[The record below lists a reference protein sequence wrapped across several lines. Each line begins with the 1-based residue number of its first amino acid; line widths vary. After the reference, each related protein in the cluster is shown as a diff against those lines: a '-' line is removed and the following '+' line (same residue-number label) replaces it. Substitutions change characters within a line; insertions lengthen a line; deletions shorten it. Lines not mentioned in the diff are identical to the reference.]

1 MCGGHRLLIGRSG
14 CNLVRMKLLLDNLP
28 ESLQNQRQTL
38 ADCLEAMDR
47 VMPLR
52 AVYLFGSHA
61 RGDARP
67 DSDVD
72 LCIVADGAERQ
83 LEAARK
89 FREAIWDV
97 WPRPALTLIP
107 ITPHR
112 LDEKRV
118 RRDHFFATVLQE
130 GLLLAAEN

>member
-1 MCGGHRLLIGRSG
+1 
-14 CNLVRMKLLLDNLP
+14 VKLLLDNLP
-28 ESLQNQRQTL
+28 SGLQNQRTTL
-38 ADCLEAMDR
+38 AQCLEAMDR

-61 RGDARP
+61 RGEARP

-83 LEAARK
+83 FEAARK

-97 WPRPALTLIP
+97 WPRPALTLLP
-107 ITPHR
+107 ITPRR
-112 LDEKRV
+112 LAEKRE
-118 RRDHFFATVLQE
+118 RKDHFFFTVLQE
-130 GLLLAAEN
+130 GVLVAEN